1 MALAAVVSSLLSTT
15 RIHLRAQCGIEPQYF
30 NSENQIN
37 YAAEVSPSCAKGQFN
52 DMTRS
57 AFVIS

>member
-1 MALAAVVSSLLSTT
+1 MVVPDTN
-15 RIHLRAQCGIEPQYF
+15 RAQCGIEPQYF